1 MNSVSVNKFRDTL
14 KDCVEKVINEH
25 SPLKVTRQNGKDF
38 IVVSAEDWEREQETL
53 YVLQNTNLMQQI
65 ASSMKTHVQK
75 QGYSPTQEEI
85 HEILSV

>member
-25 SPLKVTRQNGKDF
+25 NPLKVTRQNGKDF

-75 QGYSPTQEEI
+75 QGYSPTPEEI